1 MSEFDQETA
10 LQIAKRA
17 RNIAELRGEI
27 EKAEILIE
35 ALGKQPAADL
45 TILVSTFLRLEDC
58 RCEVSTAS
66 AICLLRESIEMKQQY
81 IKTLSDWLRSALSE

>member
-1 MSEFDQETA
+1 MSEFNREMA
-10 LQIAKRA
+10 LQIA
-17 RNIAELRGEI
+17 RNAKNIGELRGDI
-27 EKAEILIE
+27 ENAEKLIE
-35 ALGKQPAADL
+35 ALGIQPAAEL
-45 TILVSTFLRLEDC
+45 TLLVSTFTRQEDY